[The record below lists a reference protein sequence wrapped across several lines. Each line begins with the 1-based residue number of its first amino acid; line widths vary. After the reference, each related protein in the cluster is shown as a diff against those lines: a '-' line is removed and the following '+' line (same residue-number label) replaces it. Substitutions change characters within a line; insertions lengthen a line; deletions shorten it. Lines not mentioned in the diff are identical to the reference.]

1 MFKKNRGK
9 VRQSEAEERRE
20 EDLSEYKLK
29 NVAGWKAARIILWSI
44 LIFLI
49 VRGAAAILIPDKNTQ
64 TAQKVEKLQKAMDAE
79 MEQRTRILS
88 FASDFA
94 KEYMTYDKDGGEEF
108 KKRLS
113 KYMTEDLSEAADIY
127 DFQTEAKATYADAYR
142 MEQIK
147 DNRTQVYVH
156 VEVAGTVYET
166 VEDTEEKKEEKKDSK
181 DKSKDK
187 TKETV
192 KETAESADIVYTL
205 KVPVQVTKTGFVV
218 DGFPLLVSDKD
229 SYYVQDY
236 EKRSIP
242 SKYSEYKDVDKVEET
257 INNFLTAYYTDKQSV
272 IDYFLHETADKTNF
286 SGLSGENDLALL
298 EIAEIKAYT
307 DTDGNILSVVRYK
320 VQDKRTKTVVMQSSS
335 FTLVEEKGQLYIMS
349 MEPATYSK

>member
-1 MFKKNRGK
+1 MFRRNRGK
-9 VRQSEAEERRE
+9 VRQSEAEECKE

-29 NVAGWKAARIILWSI
+29 NVVVWKAARIILWGI

-49 VRGAAAILIPDKNTQ
+49 VRGASAILIPDKNTQ
-64 TAQKVEKLQKAMDAE
+64 TAQKVEQLQKAMDTK

-94 KEYMTYDKDGGEEF
+94 MEYMTYDKDGGEGF

-113 KYMTEDLSEAADIY
+113 KYMTEDLSDAADVY

-147 DNRTQVYVH
+147 NDRTQVYVH

-166 VEDTEEKKEEKKDSK
+166 VEDTENEKEEKKNPK
-181 DKSKDK
+181 DKSKD
-187 TKETV
+187 KETV
-192 KETAESADIVYTL
+192 KETAESADIGYTL
-205 KVPVQVTKTGFVV
+205 KVPVQITKTGFVV

-229 SYYVQDY
+229 SYYVRDY
-236 EKRSIP
+236 EERSIP
-242 SKYSEYKDVDKVEET
+242 TEYSEYKDVDKVEET

-272 IDYFLHETADKTNF
+272 IDYFLHETADKTSF

-307 DTDGNILSVVRYK
+307 DTDGSILSVVRYK
-320 VQDKRTKTVVMQSSS
+320 VQDKGTKTVVMQSSC
-335 FTLVEEKGQLYIMS
+335 FNLVEEKGQLYIMS